1 MFLRRIAL
9 VLALSC
15 GFAALAEAKKTQI
28 PDGAR
33 HSSIPRAK
41 TKKIKSKQKK
51 LKTPKWA
58 KKKYGQA
65 YKAKTPKVSKQR

>member
-1 MFLRRIAL
+1 MFLRRMAL

-15 GFAALAEAKKTQI
+15 GFAALAEAKKTPI
-28 PDGAR
+28 PDAVR
-33 HSSIPRAK
+33 KSSIPRAK
-41 TKKIKSKQKK
+41 TKKVKSKSKK

-65 YKAKTPKVSKQR
+65 YKARTPKVPKHH